1 MNAIKAFTL
10 HFFSEHVCLFAEKL
24 SETRAHRGRGIFSLY
39 FSSKILASS
48 TTLLGTWSNSVE
60 TETRS

>member
-1 MNAIKAFTL
+1 MNAIRAFTL
-10 HFFSEHVCLFAEKL
+10 HFFSEHACLFAEKL
-24 SETRAHRGRGIFSLY
+24 DETRTYRGRGIFSLY